1 MAFVSFDMA
10 AINFLTTT
18 LEKQDPL
25 VHRSPP
31 RFPSWPPLTRYDQ
44 LHRQFSTISLP
55 LTRFLGSPSFPSRP
69 QIFLRPLFFACF
81 PCRRF
86 YTPPRPCVATLSP
99 LQRIKKE
106 IVNWVPQCFHL
117 EKDHRSI
124 YIIESCFFRID
135 RIISNLL
142 TSDEGRWSEL
152 GLIFEEKG
160 YDRSKSYD
168 PRYLW

>member
-1 MAFVSFDMA
+1 MA

-117 EKDHRSI
+117 EKDHRFILLNLAFFVSTYRSYNFESLDLGWSKMKWIGINFRGERLRSI
-124 YIIESCFFRID
+124 
-135 RIISNLL
+135 
-142 TSDEGRWSEL
+142 
-152 GLIFEEKG
+152 
-160 YDRSKSYD
+160 
-168 PRYLW
+168 

>member
-55 LTRFLGSPSFPSRP
+55 LTRFLGSPSFPSQP

-86 YTPPRPCVATLSP
+86 YTPPRRCVATLSP

-106 IVNWVPQCFHL
+106 IVNWVSQCFHL
-117 EKDHRSI
+117 EKDHRFILLNLAFFVSTYRSYNFESLDFGWRKMKWIGINFRGERLRSI
-124 YIIESCFFRID
+124 
-135 RIISNLL
+135 
-142 TSDEGRWSEL
+142 
-152 GLIFEEKG
+152 
-160 YDRSKSYD
+160 
-168 PRYLW
+168 

>member
-1 MAFVSFDMA
+1 MA

-86 YTPPRPCVATLSP
+86 YTPPRRCVATLSP

-106 IVNWVPQCFHL
+106 IVNWVSQCFHL
-117 EKDHRSI
+117 EKDHLFILLNLAFFVSTYRSNNFESLDLGWRKMKWIGINFRGERLRSI
-124 YIIESCFFRID
+124 
-135 RIISNLL
+135 
-142 TSDEGRWSEL
+142 
-152 GLIFEEKG
+152 
-160 YDRSKSYD
+160 
-168 PRYLW
+168 

>member
-1 MAFVSFDMA
+1 MA

-86 YTPPRPCVATLSP
+86 YTPPRRCVATLSP

-106 IVNWVPQCFHL
+106 IVNWVSQCFHL
-117 EKDHRSI
+117 EKDHRFILLNLAFFVSTYRSYNFESFDLGWRKMKWIGINFRGERLRSI
-124 YIIESCFFRID
+124 
-135 RIISNLL
+135 
-142 TSDEGRWSEL
+142 
-152 GLIFEEKG
+152 
-160 YDRSKSYD
+160 
-168 PRYLW
+168 

>member
-1 MAFVSFDMA
+1 MA

-86 YTPPRPCVATLSP
+86 YTPPRRCVATLSP

-117 EKDHRSI
+117 EKDHLFILLNLAFFVSTYRSNNFESLDLGWRKMKWIGINFRGERLRSI
-124 YIIESCFFRID
+124 
-135 RIISNLL
+135 
-142 TSDEGRWSEL
+142 
-152 GLIFEEKG
+152 
-160 YDRSKSYD
+160 
-168 PRYLW
+168 

>member
-1 MAFVSFDMA
+1 MA

-86 YTPPRPCVATLSP
+86 YTPPRRCVATLLP
-99 LQRIKKE
+99 LQRTKKE
-106 IVNWVPQCFHL
+106 IVNWVSQCFHL
-117 EKDHRSI
+117 EKDHLFILLNLAFFVSTYRSYNFESLDLGWRKMKWIGINFWGERLRSI
-124 YIIESCFFRID
+124 
-135 RIISNLL
+135 
-142 TSDEGRWSEL
+142 
-152 GLIFEEKG
+152 
-160 YDRSKSYD
+160 
-168 PRYLW
+168 

>member
-86 YTPPRPCVATLSP
+86 YTPPRRCVATLSP
-99 LQRIKKE
+99 LQRTKKE
-106 IVNWVPQCFHL
+106 IVNWVSQCFHL
-117 EKDHRSI
+117 EKDYRFILLNLAFFVSTYRSYNFESFDLGWSKMKWIGINFRGETLRSI
-124 YIIESCFFRID
+124 
-135 RIISNLL
+135 
-142 TSDEGRWSEL
+142 
-152 GLIFEEKG
+152 
-160 YDRSKSYD
+160 
-168 PRYLW
+168 

>member
-86 YTPPRPCVATLSP
+86 YTPPRRCVATLSP

-106 IVNWVPQCFHL
+106 IVNWVSQCFHL
-117 EKDHRSI
+117 EKDYRFILLNLAFFVSTYRSYNFESLDLGWRKMKWIGINFRGERLRSI
-124 YIIESCFFRID
+124 
-135 RIISNLL
+135 
-142 TSDEGRWSEL
+142 
-152 GLIFEEKG
+152 
-160 YDRSKSYD
+160 
-168 PRYLW
+168 

>member
-1 MAFVSFDMA
+1 MA

-69 QIFLRPLFFACF
+69 EIFLRPLFFACF

-86 YTPPRPCVATLSP
+86 YTPPRRCVATLSP

-106 IVNWVPQCFHL
+106 IVNWVSQCFHL
-117 EKDHRSI
+117 EKDYRFILLNLAFFVSTYRSYNFESLDFGWRKMKWIGINFRGERLRSI
-124 YIIESCFFRID
+124 
-135 RIISNLL
+135 
-142 TSDEGRWSEL
+142 
-152 GLIFEEKG
+152 
-160 YDRSKSYD
+160 
-168 PRYLW
+168 